1 MLASIVAAHFIVLHE
16 VVEYKL
22 VRRLNYWS
30 GSFEGE
36 KLDGFNKFK
45 GWFNG
50 WYEPRF
56 AKGMANGVLVPV
68 AYPSS
73 I

>member
-30 GSFEGE
+30 ESWEE
-36 KLDGFNKFK
+36 KLDCFNKFK